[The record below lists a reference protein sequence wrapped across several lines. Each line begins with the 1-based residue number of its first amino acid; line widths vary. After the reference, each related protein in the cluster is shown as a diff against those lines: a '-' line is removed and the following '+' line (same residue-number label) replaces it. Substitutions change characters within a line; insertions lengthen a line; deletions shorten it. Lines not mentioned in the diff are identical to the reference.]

1 MILDK
6 NKKDNN
12 YMKEL
17 VKCFLSHGKINVVK
31 PALFLA
37 LCLISAVTFSQEGE
51 KLFKQNCASCHALT
65 DKKMV
70 GPGLKG
76 ISEKRSEEWLLK
88 WTKNSAELISSGDA
102 DAKAIFEEFNKI
114 PMPPFALSD
123 DEIKAIF
130 SYVKSP
136 DQKTAQAETGNASAT
151 VTAAVNEP
159 APETTGSMNLTSII
173 ILVVVGMMLVLALIV
188 RANANKI
195 VQHQTGGVAASR
207 GILAN
212 NKKIFAVLFIVL
224 ALFGL
229 KGLWDTL
236 FNIGVAQGYQPVQPI
251 KFSHK
256 VHVAQNKIS
265 CNYCHTGARNG
276 KVAGIPPASTCMNCH
291 KYVSE
296 GPLTGT
302 VEIAKIYKALDYNT
316 ETQTYGNNPQPIEWV
331 RVHNLPDHAYFN
343 HAQHVSVGKVEC
355 QTCHGPIQE
364 MDEAKQFS
372 PLTMGWCVECH
383 RTTEV
388 KMEGNSYY
396 TKLHDKLRNKY
407 KGQPITVDKMGGLDC
422 SKCHY

>member
-1 MILDK
+1 MLLDK

-17 VKCFLSHGKINVVK
+17 AKCLLSYSKINVFKTIFIIV
-31 PALFLA
+31 LFLMA
-37 LCLISAVTFSQEGE
+37 GVSFSQDGE
-51 KLFKQNCASCHALT
+51 KLFKQNCAACHTVT

-76 ISEKRSEEWLLK
+76 VTEKRSEEWLLK
-88 WTKNSAELISSGDA
+88 WTKNSGELIASGDA
-102 DAKAIFEEFNKI
+102 DAKAIFDEFKI
-114 PMPPFALSD
+114 PMPPFAISD
-123 DEIKAIF
+123 EEIKAIYA
-130 SYVKSP
+130 YVKSP
-136 DQKTAQAETGNASAT
+136 EQKAEGTASAEKNT
-151 VTAAVNEP
+151 NTTNAVAEEVTNNSE
-159 APETTGSMNLTSII
+159 GGMSLTAII
-173 ILVVVGMMLVLALIV
+173 ILIVVGLMLLLALIV
-188 RANANKI
+188 KANASKI
-195 VQHQTGGVAASR
+195 TQQAGGAASSG

-236 FNIGVAQGYQPVQPI
+236 FNIGVSQGFQPIQPI

-302 VEIAKIYKALDYNT
+302 TEIAKIYQALDYNP
-316 ETQTYGNNPQPIEWV
+316 ETQSYGDNPKPIEWV

-343 HAQHVSVGKVEC
+343 HAQHVTVGKVEC
-355 QTCHGPIQE
+355 QTCHGPVEE
-364 MDEAKQFS
+364 MNEAKQFS

-396 TKLHDKLRNKY
+396 TKLHDKLKNKY
-407 KGQPITVDKMGGLDC
+407 KDQPITVDKMGGLDC

>member
-1 MILDK
+1 
-6 NKKDNN
+6 
-12 YMKEL
+12 
-17 VKCFLSHGKINVVK
+17 
-31 PALFLA
+31 
-37 LCLISAVTFSQEGE
+37 
-51 KLFKQNCASCHALT
+51 
-65 DKKMV
+65 MV

-76 ISEKRSEEWLLK
+76 VTEKRSEEWLLK
-88 WTKNSAELISSGDA
+88 WTKNSGELIASGDA
-102 DAKAIFEEFNKI
+102 DAKAIFDEFKI
-114 PMPPFALSD
+114 PMPPFAISD
-123 DEIKAIF
+123 EEIKAIYA
-130 SYVKSP
+130 YVKSP
-136 DQKTAQAETGNASAT
+136 EQKAEGTASAEKNT
-151 VTAAVNEP
+151 NTTNAVAEEVTNNSE
-159 APETTGSMNLTSII
+159 GGMSLTAII
-173 ILVVVGMMLVLALIV
+173 ILIVVGLMLLLALIV
-188 RANANKI
+188 KANASKI
-195 VQHQTGGVAASR
+195 TQQAGGAASSG

-236 FNIGVAQGYQPVQPI
+236 FNIGVSQGFQPIQPI

-302 VEIAKIYKALDYNT
+302 TEIAKIYQALDYNP
-316 ETQTYGNNPQPIEWV
+316 ETQSYGDNPKPIEWV

-343 HAQHVSVGKVEC
+343 HAQHVTVGKVEC
-355 QTCHGPIQE
+355 QTCHGPVEE
-364 MDEAKQFS
+364 MNEAKQFS

-396 TKLHDKLRNKY
+396 TKLHDKLKNKY
-407 KGQPITVDKMGGLDC
+407 KDQPITVDKMGGLDC